1 MPVIEFRTL
10 GTLDLRVADGRE
22 LHSLL
27 AQPKRIAL
35 LAYLCIAQPRGFH
48 RRDTLLGLFWP
59 NSDQEHARTS
69 LRKSLH
75 LLRRALGDN
84 AILSRGDEEVAV
96 DFKLVSCDAAAFEAS
111 VKANRLGEA
120 LELYRGDLL
129 AGFFIDEAPEF
140 EQWLHSERARLRAS
154 AARAALAVSDQ
165 LEASGNVAAAV
176 IAAHRSLELSDT
188 DERALRKLI
197 ELQCRA
203 GDRMGA
209 IQAYETF
216 ARHLAADYET
226 EPSSDTRSLIEQI
239 RSGREWPG
247 RETEMKPA
255 ADRERNGETTSVPP
269 HLVDAVSHALEK
281 VPEDQF
287 GSADD
292 SAEALNNPSVTLPAA
307 AETVRGKRGSRRA
320 GMMWYGVTALA
331 ILMSGTAIRDW
342 MRPAPSKPVIRNTLV
357 FDSSEAMARG
367 TPWSGRI
374 AISPDGSRLAY
385 IGGPRSQLLIRPRS
399 QLHAIAVPGTEG
411 AATPFFSPDGKHVGF
426 LREHIVQIASVSG
439 GPPITVSDSLTG
451 VAGASWGP
459 DNFIYADGFTAAS
472 LARVEAKP
480 GAVPRWFTTLN
491 TAGREV
497 DHSWPDV
504 LPNGKGVLFTVR
516 FRGRNGLKGGISY
529 AIAVA
534 DIPSGKHRV
543 ILDDAMYARYAP
555 PGYLL
560 YVTTNK
566 ALMVVPFDQNS
577 MNFAGEPTALTEG
590 MRLGLLGS
598 ADLAVS
604 ATGTLIYA
612 TGAGVGKQELVWVTR
627 DGKEQAVDADW
638 PSFYVGSPA
647 LSPDGKRLAVAR
659 IADAESP
666 INIWI
671 KQLDRGPGIKLTLD
685 GNDDYGPEWTS
696 DGRSVTFS
704 STPATG
710 VTDLRTRRADGGAQ
724 AVMQRHEK
732 WNLYNARWSPDGKW
746 LLYQTDIASPGLGDI
761 LAIRP
766 GVDTVPVPVVATKF
780 SEFSP
785 ALSPDGRWLAYVSNE
800 TGEDE
805 IYVVPF
811 PNTGTAKWAISVGG
825 GTEPVWS
832 HRGSELFYRD
842 ASGNLVAVVVNTKP
856 TFSVGRAT
864 ALFPAA
870 GFTPLRFTPQY
881 AVAPDDRRFLM
892 VRPVGSGSPD
902 NIIVVENWFEELK
915 AKFPRK

>member
-10 GTLDLRVADGRE
+10 GTLDLRGADGRE

-27 AQPKRIAL
+27 AQPKRVAL

-59 NSDQEHARTS
+59 DADQDHARTS

-75 LLRRALGDN
+75 FLRRALGDD
-84 AILSRGDEEVAV
+84 AILSRGDEEVGV
-96 DFKLVSCDAAAFEAS
+96 DFQRVSCDVALFEESLRAD
-111 VKANRLGEA
+111 RIEEA
-120 LELYRGDLL
+120 LAHYRGGLL
-129 AGFFIDEAPEF
+129 TGFFVDEAPEF
-140 EQWLHSERARLRAS
+140 ERWLHSEQTRLRAS
-154 AARAALAVSDQ
+154 AARAAYA
-165 LEASGNVAAAV
+165 ASERHDTNGDLAAALTW
-176 IAAHRSLELSDT
+176 ACRSLELADT
-188 DERALRKLI
+188 DERALRKVI

-203 GDRMGA
+203 GDRAGA
-209 IQAYETF
+209 IHVYEKF
-216 ARHLAADYET
+216 VRHLLTEYET

-239 RSGREWPG
+239 RLGRERLGGEREVRAAAG
-247 RETEMKPA
+247 RERSGEKTAHEFGEALISPSITFSSAMQAPKGKGSSN
-255 ADRERNGETTSVPP
+255 RERSK
-269 HLVDAVSHALEK
+269 LY
-281 VPEDQF
+281 
-287 GSADD
+287 
-292 SAEALNNPSVTLPAA
+292 PSIAI
-307 AETVRGKRGSRRA
+307 
-320 GMMWYGVTALA
+320 ALA
-331 ILMSGTAIRDW
+331 LLMSTAIWGW
-342 MRPAPSKPVIRNTLV
+342 MRPAPSKQVVRYTWVI
-357 FDSSEAMARG
+357 DSTEAMARG

-411 AATPFFSPDGKHVGF
+411 AATPFFSPDGKNVGF

-439 GPPITVSDSLTG
+439 GQPITVSDSLTG

-459 DNFIYADGFTAAS
+459 DNFIYADAVS
-472 LARVEAKP
+472 LVRVEAKP
-480 GAVPRWFTTLN
+480 GAVPRWFSTLD

-497 DHSWPDV
+497 HHSWPDV
-504 LPNGKGVLFTVR
+504 LPNGKGVLFTVG
-516 FRGRNGLKGGISY
+516 FSGRNGLKGGTSY

-543 ILDDAMYARYAP
+543 ILDDAMYARYAT

-566 ALMVVPFDQNS
+566 SLMVVPFDQNS
-577 MNFAGEPTALTEG
+577 MKIAGEPTALTEG

-612 TGAGVGKQELVWVTR
+612 TGAGEGKQELVWVTR
-627 DGKEQAVDADW
+627 DGKEQAVDPDW
-638 PSFYVGSPA
+638 AALYMGTPT
-647 LSPDGKRLAVAR
+647 LSPDGKSVAEAR
-659 IADAESP
+659 IANVESP
-666 INIWI
+666 ASIWI
-671 KQLDRGPGIKLTLD
+671 KRLDRGPGHKLTVDTKDNFMPAWTPD
-685 GNDDYGPEWTS
+685 GK
-696 DGRSVTFS
+696 SVTFS

-710 VTDLRTRRADGGAQ
+710 ATDLWTQRADGSAQ
-724 AVMQRHEK
+724 AVMQVHEK
-732 WNLYNARWSPDGKW
+732 SNLYNARWSPDTKW
-746 LLYQTDIASPGLGDI
+746 LIFQTDVQSPGSGDI

-766 GVDTVPVPVVATKF
+766 GIDTAPVPVVATRF
-780 SEFSP
+780 TEISP
-785 ALSPDGRWLAYVSNE
+785 APSPDGRWLAYVSNE

-811 PNTGTAKWAISVGG
+811 PNTGTAKWPISAGG

-842 ASGNLVAVVVNTKP
+842 ASGNLVAVEVNTSP
-856 TFSVGRAT
+856 TFSLVRT
-864 ALFPAA
+864 TVLFPAA
-870 GFTPLRFTPQY
+870 RFTSLRFNPQY

-892 VRPVGSGSPD
+892 VRPLETSTPD
-902 NIIVVENWFEELK
+902 KLIVVENWFEELN
-915 AKFPRK
+915 AKSRK